1 MIKQPEGSKNQL
13 LAHLVEIETSDVSA
27 GRTIRVSPDE
37 VTFTQV

>member
-1 MIKQPEGSKNQL
+1 MIKQPEASKNQL
-13 LAHLVEIETSDVSA
+13 LAHLVEIETTDLTG